1 MKKPSPMLLALYERC
16 LIGALVACEVTVRE
30 LSVEANDFSD
40 VKARRLF
47 VLIAELAEDG
57 VLEYP
62 TAAQVVE
69 RALESAEHGTMLA
82 GYMAAAYADFVSRVT
97 ALTYDRIIAAEG
109 QERRDRRTLAA
120 QISGRAA

>member
-16 LIGALVACEVTVRE
+16 LIGALVACEVSVRE

-62 TAAQVVE
+62 TAAKVVST
-69 RALESAEHGTMLA
+69 ALESAEFSGALQSYLA
-82 GYMAAAYADFVSRVT
+82 DAYVDFVSRVN

>member
-16 LIGALVACEVTVRE
+16 LIGSLLACEINARE
-30 LSVEANDFSD
+30 LTVEANDFSD

-47 VLIAELAEDG
+47 VLIAEMAEDG

-62 TAAQVVE
+62 TAARAVSAALDGVE
-69 RALESAEHGTMLA
+69 YGVQLQAYLAE
-82 GYMAAAYADFVSRVT
+82 AYVDFVSRVN

-109 QERRDRRTLAA
+109 QERRDRRALAA
-120 QISGRAA
+120 QIAGRAA